1 MTYPNFNLVLS
12 GGAALGFA
20 HVGVIKRLYELD
32 RFPEQIVGTS
42 MGAIIGSVYALKL
55 PQEEFLRIFSEFSNI
70 FKWIKISF
78 SNASLINSSKIYKII
93 ESVFGEMKMAQSP
106 IPLKLI
112 ATNFDNGEVRIF
124 SRHDDIAIKDAILA
138 SMSIPVIF
146 PQVKIDESY
155 YVDGYLG
162 ANLPLSYLDDITIPT
177 IAVDVMGKNSLAP
190 FIKEEYTF
198 FGHTKAIIKTLERSM
213 RLMMINQTKKTIED
227 FEGELLLI
235 EPHLHKFKSTHFNK
249 FKKIKK
255 AGYKSAYATIP
266 HE

>member
-93 ESVFGEMKMAQSP
+93 ESLFGEMKMAQSP

-162 ANLPLSYLDDITIPT
+162 PIC
-177 IAVDVMGKNSLAP
+177 
-190 FIKEEYTF
+190 
-198 FGHTKAIIKTLERSM
+198 H
-213 RLMMINQTKKTIED
+213 
-227 FEGELLLI
+227 
-235 EPHLHKFKSTHFNK
+235 
-249 FKKIKK
+249 
-255 AGYKSAYATIP
+255 
-266 HE
+266 